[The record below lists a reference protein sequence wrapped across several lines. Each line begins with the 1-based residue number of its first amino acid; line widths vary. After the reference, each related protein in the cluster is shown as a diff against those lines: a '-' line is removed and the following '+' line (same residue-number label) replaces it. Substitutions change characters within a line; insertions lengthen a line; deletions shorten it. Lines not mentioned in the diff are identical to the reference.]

1 MKSWKTWLL
10 LPASLSGG
18 FLGHV
23 GAATPPA
30 TVVSEAELRACGHG
44 KEREIAGP
52 SASDPSIKL
61 ISISPADSSYVSRDS
76 TVVAEL
82 EYSIDRFE
90 PGMYQLNAQFETS
103 DPHVTTG
110 GGLQEH
116 PELQYAHGALRFC
129 YPLRG
134 IWSQP
139 QVTFPLALK
148 FNLTKR
154 NEDGSTRVIAQSPIT
169 HFNVADLPVTA
180 LRRTAPTVDQL
191 AMREAAQTMHS
202 MLKAVELHVQ
212 MCAEA
217 FPDMKSSL
225 MPPLEAWQKQY
236 SKLKEKSDAL
246 YLEAVRQRFPGIAR
260 DDVLRLLE
268 GEQTAFRQQIA
279 SVPEAISAS
288 NCAMMPG
295 RFTDGT
301 FDPAGR
307 APEAYQRV
315 NAHLSP

>member
-1 MKSWKTWLL
+1 MKNRKTWPLL
-10 LPASLSGG
+10 LSFAGG
-18 FLGHV
+18 FMADV

-44 KEREIAGP
+44 KEREIEGP
-52 SASDPSIKL
+52 AANTPSTRL

-90 PGMYQLNAQFETS
+90 PGMYKLNAQFETT
-103 DPHVTTG
+103 DPQVTTG

-116 PELQYAHGALRFC
+116 PELQYAHGTLRFC

-134 IWSQP
+134 IWSHA
-139 QVTFPLALK
+139 QVRFPLALK

-154 NEDGSTRVIAQSPIT
+154 NEDGSTQVIAQSPTT
-169 HFNVADLPVTA
+169 HFNAADLPATA
-180 LRRTAPTVDQL
+180 LRHAAPTADQL
-191 AMREAAQTMHS
+191 AMREAVQTLHS
-202 MLKAVELHVQ
+202 LLVAIELHVQ
-212 MCAEA
+212 MCVDA

-236 SKLKEKSDAL
+236 LKLKEKSDAL
-246 YLEAVRQRFPGIAR
+246 NLDVLRQRFPGIAR
-260 DDVLRLLE
+260 DGVLVLLE

-279 SVPEAISAS
+279 SVPEAVSAS

-301 FDPAGR
+301 FDPAKR

-315 NAHLSP
+315 SVHLSP